1 MNNIAILGGG
11 AAGWLTALFLK
22 KLYPDTINVTVIED
36 PNKPPIIAGESGGI
50 SLSLFYRYL
59 NIDIDEW
66 IIKTN
71 ALPKLGG
78 KFVDWN
84 GVGTDFIHGSID
96 GSYDKNYSVNIP
108 SFLGTNKDFVRC
120 ALAENIPIEE
130 IFYNAKLISL
140 NRLPMSLVSEGIDT
154 LMWHFDSRANVEFL
168 KNIGLSRDITLLED
182 TYTHAQKFENGNIK
196 SLHFSSG
203 NLLEADW
210 FFDCSGFSRLLL
222 KKEINVPFIDLAN
235 LFPAS
240 SVVAWWD
247 KESKLV
253 NRTNITA
260 MKYGWSWNIN
270 LYNRAGNGYVYDS
283 AHITVDQAI
292 QEATARFNTHI
303 DPIAAFTYTPSIAT
317 EAWRNNVIAIGLSSG
332 FVEPL
337 ESNGLSQVIMQLELL
352 ERYWNPRSDT
362 SVEKLLY
369 NRYFTHLMNEIIN
382 FLLLHYKG
390 HRRDT
395 DFWKS
400 HAYDSFRT
408 TDTLKEKIEGWKN
421 GAILDDVLNSNIYS
435 FESYITVAQGLDLID
450 TSKLKNRLL
459 SKRQDIFKDFYKSHD
474 YLKLFLTHISNNSL
488 SLEKWTQLTY
498 CNTI

>member
-22 KLYPDTINVTVIED
+22 KAFPDIIITLIED
-36 PNKPPIIAGESGGI
+36 PNKPPIVAGESGGV

-59 NIDIDEW
+59 NLDVDKW
-66 IIKTN
+66 IIETN

-78 KFVDWN
+78 KFFDWN
-84 GVGTDFIHGSID
+84 GVGTEFIHGAID
-96 GSYDKNYSVNIP
+96 RGYDRNYSASIP
-108 SFLGTNKDFVRC
+108 SFLGTNREFVLC
-120 ALAENIPIEE
+120 ALADKLPVEE
-130 IFYNAKLISL
+130 LFYNSKLISS
-140 NRLPMSLVSEGIDT
+140 NQLPMSLVNSGMDT
-154 LMWHFDSRANVEFL
+154 LMWHFDSRANAAFL
-168 KNIGLSRDITLLED
+168 KNVGLSRGINLLEG
-182 TYTHAQKFENGNIK
+182 TYTYSQKFDNGNIK

-203 NLLEADW
+203 TFIEADW

-222 KKEINVPFIDLAN
+222 EKETKAQFTDLKN
-235 LFPAS
+235 LFPAN

-253 NRTNITA
+253 NRTNVSA

-270 LYNRAGNGYVYDS
+270 LHNRAGNGYVFD
-283 AHITVDQAI
+283 ADHITVDQAI
-292 QEATARFNTHI
+292 YEASVKFQTII
-303 DPIAAFTYTPSIAT
+303 DPISTFTFTPSIAT
-317 EAWRNNVIAIGLSSG
+317 EAWKNNVIAIGLSSG
-332 FVEPL
+332 FIEPL
-337 ESNGLSQVIMQLELL
+337 ESNGLSQVILQLELL
-352 ERYWNPRSDT
+352 ERYWNPRSNA

-369 NRYFTHLMNEIIN
+369 NRYFTHLMNEIVN

-400 HAYDSFRT
+400 HAYDCFRT
-408 TDTLKEKIEGWKN
+408 SDTLKEKLEGWKN

-435 FESYITVAQGLDLID
+435 FESYITVIQGLNLVD
-450 TSKLKNRLL
+450 TDKLKSRLI
-459 SKRQDIFKDFYKSHD
+459 SKRQDIFKDFYKSHN
-474 YLKLFLTHISNNSL
+474 YLKSWIAHLLTDSL

-498 CNTI
+498 CDKM